1 MLSGYLPAPLPCL
14 LLSQVSE
21 AWELDWLLDQ
31 GYEPGKNIL
40 VRRYANISF
49 SILWCKKFSPASYPY
64 SRGSYAEISFSI
76 LWCKKFSPV
85 RTSILEGAMQTSFSQ
100 FCDVKSS
107 LLPPSPTLEGAMQ
120 TSSLSLLWR
129 KKLSP
134 ASYSY
139 SRGSYADILPSPLYV
154 VCFYNLPNII
164 SLEIFPV
171 WPNRTNMFFIYTIPV
186 CAYKHFIVLFYDK
199 KPVL

>member
-85 RTSILEGAMQTSFSQ
+85 RTSILEGAMQTS
-100 FCDVKSS
+100 
-107 LLPPSPTLEGAMQ
+107 
-120 TSSLSLLWR
+120 SLSLLWR